1 MTMPDVLVENHGSL
15 YLMWPQT
22 DSAQEWIDEHIPEDA
37 QWFGSALVIEPRY
50 VEDVAHGMMEDGLRL
65 N

>member
-1 MTMPDVLVENHGSL
+1 MPDVLVENHGSL
-15 YLMWPQT
+15 YLMRPQT

-37 QWFGSALVIEPRY
+37 QWFGGALVVEPRY
-50 VEDVAHGMMEDGLRL
+50 VEDIAHGMMEYGLRL